1 MSNKIANLMTNGVNI
16 QSLISSGDV
25 IQSTLTPKI
34 TTTQAIKMSIT
45 VNNSS
50 IQGYA
55 HPDDH
60 TYSTYS

>member
-60 TYSTYS
+60 KYSTYS